1 MVGMAMTVLCKVTKI
16 LFVSIIVVMSIA
28 ITQIAPLGLEISDSV
43 TLLIF
48 VDEACE
54 ICTSIEDVSA
64 LSSVNVAW
72 IHPYSL
78 EVKND
83 GYKRYRDTEGQLL
96 RKSFRV
102 QVVPSVV
109 FLWRGQ
115 YVATLDEII
124 ETEIITAIVADI
136 ESGLLQSQ

>member
-1 MVGMAMTVLCKVTKI
+1 MAMTVLCKVTKI